1 MSDREKDRDTAGD
14 TARAEARGSLEV
26 DSSQRI
32 LSLLRAQATLYE
44 KLEVCATGQRTLIEA
59 DDVKPLLTM
68 LGDRRRITDALTE
81 VAERLRPVRERW
93 DEFRAVFTPAE
104 KDQAEQLIDEAKE
117 RMRRLMEQDET
128 DARLLAAKKQFTGKA
143 VGAVHAQSQAITA
156 YQVSNDDQARRSHSL
171 QEES

>member
-1 MSDREKDRDTAGD
+1 MNDREKDRDTASAA
-14 TARAEARGSLEV
+14 ARTKARGLLEV

-44 KLEVCATGQRTLIEA
+44 KLEACATGQRALIES

-81 VAERLRPVRERW
+81 VSERLRPVRERW
-93 DEFRAVFTPAE
+93 DEFRAFFTPTE

-117 RMRRLMEQDET
+117 RMCRLMDQDET
-128 DARLLAAKKQFTGKA
+128 DARLLAAKKQFTAKA
-143 VGAVHAQSQAITA
+143 LGAVHARSQAITA
-156 YQVSNDDQARRSHSL
+156 YQVSNDQARRSHSL